1 MTRTLP
7 EQTQEWYTQQAAGS
21 FQAGSDGAF
30 SALTSKKELAEVG
43 RSISLLR
50 SLLVSQRG

>member
-7 EQTQEWYTQQAAGS
+7 GQTQEWHTQQAAGS
-21 FQAGSDGAF
+21 FQAGFDDAF
-30 SALTSKKELAEVG
+30 SALTSKKELAEI
-43 RSISLLR
+43 RHSISLLG